1 MLRVLLMV
9 IPCFFADFV
18 SPSPVLGGRL
28 MVVPNACVTLG
39 VPVDIFDF
47 DILPGAG
54 GLKKLENPGSCPISD
69 YK

>member
-1 MLRVLLMV
+1 M
-9 IPCFFADFV
+9 I
-18 SPSPVLGGRL
+18 
-28 MVVPNACVTLG
+28 VPNACVTLG

>member
-1 MLRVLLMV
+1 
-9 IPCFFADFV
+9 
-18 SPSPVLGGRL
+18 

-39 VPVDIFDF
+39 VPVDIFEF

>member
-1 MLRVLLMV
+1 
-9 IPCFFADFV
+9 
-18 SPSPVLGGRL
+18 LGGGL